1 MFVYRYYDWTDIYYD
16 RHTGWEV
23 GFANTEFDDVK
34 KINVTKFCT
43 VKTFTDEMEAAE
55 YCHWLNGGVSYK
67 YDNRPR
73 NYPDTEF

>member
-1 MFVYRYYDWTDIYYD
+1 MFVYRYYDWTDIYND

-55 YCHWLNGGVSYK
+55 YCHWLNGGASYK
-67 YDNRPR
+67 YDNVR
-73 NYPDTEF
+73 TEN